1 MDNSFVKD
9 GTRYFKLYCK
19 CPNCTENG
27 ENVPPSFWYC
37 ESCGGE
43 IYLGDNAHFYCKE
56 CGSERH
62 IIHSAFKCSHCCK
75 VEDEVVNLDDVSE
88 WPHNQNITIGK
99 MVYLAGIPWLV
110 SLLKNL

>member
-1 MDNSFVKD
+1 MKD

-43 IYLGDNAHFYCKE
+43 IYLGDNAHFIVK
-56 CGSERH
+56 S
-62 IIHSAFKCSHCCK
+62 
-75 VEDEVVNLDDVSE
+75 VVVKGTLFTMRLNALIVV
-88 WPHNQNITIGK
+88 K
-99 MVYLAGIPWLV
+99 
-110 SLLKNL
+110 